1 MEVHHHIAI
10 DLSNVV
16 NVSKDGLAH
25 HVVSEAVEVNI
36 FHQSLF
42 RVLICCLELL
52 PNSVF
57 FHLEVI
63 IVVNA
68 VAEHVT

>member
-16 NVSKDGLAH
+16 NVTKDGLPH
-25 HVVSEAVEVNI
+25 HVISEDIEVDI

-42 RVLICCLELL
+42 WVLIRGL
-52 PNSVF
+52 
-57 FHLEVI
+57 
-63 IVVNA
+63 
-68 VAEHVT
+68 